1 MGCAWER
8 RSIGDTAWR
17 EWLAESRR
25 LGARPI
31 QVKRALARDMFNMG
45 RGYDLSNAADPDQ
58 NGFTITRITI
68 TAVAMP
74 GTSFI
79 NRSAL
84 SLAGRKPRANL
95 RP

>member
-8 RSIGDTAWR
+8 RSIGDTAWHGR
-17 EWLAESRR
+17 LAESRR
-25 LGARPI
+25 LGARPS
-31 QVKRALARDMFNMG
+31 QVKRRGTRDRSGIEDRDRLFS
-45 RGYDLSNAADPDQ
+45 RTCDQ

-79 NRSAL
+79 SRSAL
-84 SLAGRKPRANL
+84 SLAGRKPRANFL
-95 RP
+95 P